1 MHYAIEGSVN
11 QSPPQHRRAGQG
23 QTAFQEKKKS
33 KPSKTVISIH
43 VTFDKSTNLFI
54 FNDTL
59 DAFNITFYFAV
70 YSFIYF
76 RFCQFQ
82 SPI

>member
-1 MHYAIEGSVN
+1 MQLRGLSIKAHHSTEGRDKAK
-11 QSPPQHRRAGQG
+11 QP
-23 QTAFQEKKKS
+23 FKKKKS